1 MEIKGVSMTEEKE
14 YFEQIRKLCVACGI
28 SVDKIAKQ
36 FNKNQNMV
44 AQLFIDT
51 FQKILKEM

>member
-1 MEIKGVSMTEEKE
+1 MTEEKE